1 MDQTEIDG
9 LWSRV
14 PHDMR
19 EGLES
24 RFRPQDEP
32 EEALT
37 LSAWLSARGLSRFES
52 GLVDLGLEGVDD
64 LKLVEREDLEILG
77 LSIEQIAAFFGE
89 SPQPPDDTS
98 DAAATPVVEE
108 TLQAWLDA
116 RGLAQFESKLADL
129 GVEGLEDLSL
139 IERDDLQVLGFNS
152 AQIAVFLG
160 ESEPDPKDAAISTS
174 KDRSRAVAK
183 VKVAASGKRVIK
195 KGSSSR
201 RSRTL
206 GFMPKQVAD
215 ASDTHADSPAL
226 GAEALDILMHGSS

>member
-98 DAAATPVVEE
+98 DAAATPVEE

-152 AQIAVFLG
+152 SQIAVFLG
-160 ESEPDPKDAAISTS
+160 ESEPDQKDAAMSTS
-174 KDRSRAVAK
+174 KDKSRTVAPA
-183 VKVAASGKRVIK
+183 KVAASGKRVIK

-206 GFMPKQVAD
+206 GFMPKQVPD

-226 GAEALDILMHGSS
+226 GAKALDILMNGSS